1 MLFLLKGKD
10 FVIYAIRFF
19 FVSYSS
25 RVYRTA
31 HSDISDFAGMK
42 DRVEIVCQLKYW
54 YRETHKLSARRKC
67 SLCKSNNDLHL
78 LTTEL

>member
-1 MLFLLKGKD
+1 MLLLFLLKGKD

-19 FVSYSS
+19 VLHSS

-54 YRETHKLSARRKC
+54 YRETHKYSV
-67 SLCKSNNDLHL
+67 
-78 LTTEL
+78 